1 MISTKQL
8 HYLHTAANAVI
19 ISEIF
24 SANVV
29 KINRYKKGRNGIHQT
44 SHIVKSFGGIT
55 MQISYNTQAE
65 AESIV
70 NLLETRIRKLELDI
84 EVIKYY
90 RNKQYEN
97 NNLNTNRA
105 VWEVTPAV

>member
-1 MISTKQL
+1 
-8 HYLHTAANAVI
+8 
-19 ISEIF
+19 
-24 SANVV
+24 
-29 KINRYKKGRNGIHQT
+29 
-44 SHIVKSFGGIT
+44 
-55 MQISYNTQAE
+55 MQISYNTPEE

-97 NNLNTNRA
+97 NNINTNRA
-105 VWEVTPAV
+105 AWKATPAV